1 MNIWPTI
8 IVVGIFTF
16 ATRLSFILLFGRIEI
31 PPVLKRALRYVPP
44 AVLMAIIFPALLLPS
59 NTLDLSLGNE
69 RLLAGILAGF
79 IAWRSGNV
87 VLTLASGMGTLLLLQ
102 AIGS

>member
-8 IVVGIFTF
+8 IIVGIFTF

-31 PPVLKRALRYVPP
+31 PPELRRALRYVPP
-44 AVLMAIIFPALLLPS
+44 AVMTAIIFPELLLPS
-59 NTLDLSLGNE
+59 DTLHISLGNE

-79 IAWRSGNV
+79 VAWRTGNV
-87 VLTLASGMGTLLLLQ
+87 VLTLVSGMGVLLLLQ
-102 AIGS
+102 AIGA